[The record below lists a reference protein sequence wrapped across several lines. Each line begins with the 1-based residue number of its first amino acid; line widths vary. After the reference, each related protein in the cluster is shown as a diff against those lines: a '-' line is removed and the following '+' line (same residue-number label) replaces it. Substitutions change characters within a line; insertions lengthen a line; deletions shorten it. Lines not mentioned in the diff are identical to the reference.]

1 MLQDKDKNAAAGLLF
16 FVKVQVQGKTDKE
29 CIKVGTWVQK
39 RKNNIIEDSSQS
51 SRVIVEEIITLR
63 SALFSGGRQ
72 W

>member
-1 MLQDKDKNAAAGLLF
+1 MLQDEDKNAAAGLIF
-16 FVKVQVQGKTDKE
+16 FVKVQVQGKTGKE